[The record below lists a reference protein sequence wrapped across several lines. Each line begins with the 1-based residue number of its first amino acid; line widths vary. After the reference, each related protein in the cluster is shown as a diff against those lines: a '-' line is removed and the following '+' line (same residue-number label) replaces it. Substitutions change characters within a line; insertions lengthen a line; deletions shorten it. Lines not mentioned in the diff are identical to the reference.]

1 MSNQNSYFIKE
12 QQQNTKKLRSL
23 IKDLPSFCEEYFRGI
38 EHTTSILTRINYAYD
53 LRIFFDYL
61 INQETDD
68 FPGLPSS
75 DFALEHLNQIQVIHI
90 EKFLEYITYYTN
102 PNNIQQDRQ
111 NSEMG
116 KARKLASIRS
126 LLSYFY
132 KKEKIDRNVAHLV
145 DMPKLA
151 EKPIIRLDVDEV
163 AKLLDAVE
171 SGDKLTPTQLRYHKY
186 TKTRDL
192 AILSLLLGTGIR
204 ISECIGLNLTDF
216 DFKNNSFKVIR
227 KGGDQ
232 EILYYSDEVKNAI
245 LDYMEKRKQIE
256 IRPGHESALFL
267 SIQRRRISHRALQ
280 NLVQKYAKVVSPLK
294 KITPHKLR
302 STYGTTLYQE
312 TGDIYLVADVLGHK
326 DVNTTRK
333 HYAAI
338 SEEKRRIAAR
348 VVKLRED

>member
-1 MSNQNSYFIKE
+1 MSNQSSYYIQE
-12 QQQNTKKLRSL
+12 QLNNTKKLRSL
-23 IKDLPSFCEEYFRGI
+23 ISDLPDFCWEYFRGI

-53 LRIFFDYL
+53 LRIFFDFLSREIDVFYG
-61 INQETDD
+61 IS
-68 FPGLPSS
+68 PS
-75 DFALEHLNQIQVIHI
+75 DFNVDHLNKIQVIHI
-90 EKFLEYITYYTN
+90 EKFIEYTTYYSN
-102 PNNIQQDRQ
+102 PNNPEQDRQ
-111 NSEMG
+111 NSQMG

-126 LLSYFY
+126 LLSYFF
-132 KKEKIDRNVAHLV
+132 KKEKIDRNIAQLI
-145 DMPKLA
+145 DMPKIT

-171 SGDKLTPTQLRYHKY
+171 SGKKLTKAQLRYHQY

-192 AILSLLLGTGIR
+192 AILTLLLGTGIR
-204 ISECIGLNLTDF
+204 ISECVGLNISDF
-216 DFKNNSFKVIR
+216 DFRNNGFKVTR

-232 EILYYSDEVKNAI
+232 VILYYGDEVKNAI
-245 LDYMEKRKQIE
+245 LDYLEERKKIE
-256 IRPGHESALFL
+256 TLPGHEEALFL
-267 SIQRRRISHRALQ
+267 SIQKRRLSHRALQ
-280 NLVQKYAKVVSPLK
+280 NLVKKYAKIVSPLK
-294 KITPHKLR
+294 RITPHKLR

-338 SEEKRRIAAR
+338 SDEKRRMAAR

>member
-171 SGDKLTPTQLRYHKY
+171 SGDKLTPTQLRYQKY
-186 TKTRDL
+186 TKTMDL

-245 LDYMEKRKQIE
+245 LDYGEKETNRNTAW
-256 IRPGHESALFL
+256 PESALFL

-280 NLVQKYAKVVSPLK
+280 NLVQKYIK
-294 KITPHKLR
+294 
-302 STYGTTLYQE
+302 
-312 TGDIYLVADVLGHK
+312 
-326 DVNTTRK
+326 
-333 HYAAI
+333 
-338 SEEKRRIAAR
+338 
-348 VVKLRED
+348 

>member
-1 MSNQNSYFIKE
+1 MSNQNSYYIKE
-12 QQQNTKKLRSL
+12 HQHNTKKLRSL
-23 IKDLPSFCEEYFRGI
+23 IGDLPDFCWEYFRGI

-53 LRIFFDYL
+53 LRIFFDFLSREIDLFYSL
-61 INQETDD
+61 S
-68 FPGLPSS
+68 PS
-75 DFALEHLNQIQVIHI
+75 DFTVNHLNDLQVIHI
-90 EKFLEYITYYTN
+90 EKFIEYTTYYSN
-102 PNNIQQDRQ
+102 PNNLEQDRQ
-111 NSEMG
+111 NNEMG

-126 LLSYFY
+126 LLSYFF
-132 KKEKIDRNVAHLV
+132 KKEKIDKNIAQLV
-145 DMPKLA
+145 DLPKFT

-171 SGDKLTPTQLRYHKY
+171 SGKKLTPAQQRYHQY
-186 TKTRDL
+186 TKSRDL
-192 AILSLLLGTGIR
+192 AILTLLLGTGIR
-204 ISECIGLNLTDF
+204 ISECVGLDILDF
-216 DFKNNSFKVIR
+216 DFKNNGFKVTR

-232 EILYYSDEVKNAI
+232 VILYYGDEVKNAI
-245 LDYMEKRKQIE
+245 LDYLEERKKIE
-256 IRPGHESALFL
+256 TLPGHEDALFL

-280 NLVQKYAKVVSPLK
+280 NLVQKYAKIVSPLK

-338 SEEKRRIAAR
+338 SDEKRRIAAR
-348 VVKLRED
+348 VIKLRED